1 MIKST
6 LNLLALLSLFLAL
19 NPIPA
24 YSQWWERGRGFQDS
38 SLYARAYCYGR
49 GDKLSHD
56 EALYVAFMI
65 DKLDH
70 LTDQEKKDRNK
81 KIASIVLQYIAGNDE
96 YAGCRKAHTAE
107 LIQSAR

>member
-1 MIKST
+1 MFKFLFRSST
-6 LNLLALLSLFLAL
+6 FLSLLLVL

-38 SLYARAYCYGR
+38 SLYARTYCYGR

-70 LTDQEKKDRNK
+70 LNEKEKKERRK
-81 KIASIVLQYIAGNDE
+81 KIASIILQYIAGNEE

-107 LIQSAR
+107 LIQSSR